1 MHIFSLNLIS
11 KRILSTWQKKQR
23 VPKDLFQSESN
34 QRQEQETR
42 EP

>member
-11 KRILSTWQKKQR
+11 KRISSTWQKKQR